1 MRGDLVFLVSALGFA
16 FATMAV
22 YAIRNDSSEVDPLES
37 TARGTFVLGSF
48 VRSWFLWF
56 IGPGVRLAVWAGL
69 SPTFFNLLGAAL
81 GAASGAAFA
90 FGRPVLGGW
99 LILMGGAADVFDGR
113 VARSQGLASPRG
125 AFLDSSLDRFAEVGV
140 FVGLVVYFHS
150 QPMLAMTVALAL
162 GGSLLVSYTRAR
174 GESQGVVCKVGVMQ
188 RAERL
193 LLLGFAGL
201 LDSAITGWL
210 GKAPGSALALVIG
223 IIAVGTMATAIYRT
237 VWIAA
242 RLPSTSI
249 SK

>member
-1 MRGDLVFLVSALGFA
+1 MSADLAFLILALGFC

-22 YAIRNDSSEVDPLES
+22 YALRSNPAEVDPLES
-37 TARGTFVLGSF
+37 TQRGTFVLGAF

-56 IGPGVRLAVWAGL
+56 IGPAVQVAVWAGL
-69 SPTFFNLLGAAL
+69 SPTAFNLLGAAF

-90 FGRPVLGGW
+90 TGNPVLGGW
-99 LILMGGAADVFDGR
+99 LVLLGGTADIFDGR
-113 VARSQGLASPRG
+113 VARWTGVASPRG

-140 FVGLVVYFHS
+140 FAGLAVYFH
-150 QPMLAMTVALAL
+150 PRPLMALAVALAL

-174 GESQGVVCKVGVMQ
+174 GESQGVLCKGGVMQ

-201 LDSAITGWL
+201 LDPAVSGWTGQPS
-210 GKAPGSALALVIG
+210 GALLSWVI
-223 IIAVGTMATAIYRT
+223 ILIAVGTLATAVYRT

-242 RLPSTSI
+242 RLP
-249 SK
+249 